1 MITAENILN
10 AFVKYNE
17 LAAAGADPVTERN
30 LHALMMYALDS
41 AHLNLDGDRLTF
53 TKGAGPLKEVEIDR
67 ISGME
72 DLGSHMAIVMPASVI
87 LLDKSNGELH
97 VYLPD

>member
-1 MITAENILN
+1 MITAENILS
-10 AFVKYNE
+10 AFLKHNE
-17 LAAAGADPVTERN
+17 LAAAGADPATERN

-41 AHLNLDGDRLTF
+41 PFLSLDGDRLSF
-53 TKGAGPLKEVEIDR
+53 AKGAGPLKEVEIDR

-72 DLGSHMAIVMPASVI
+72 DLGSHLAIVLPASVI
-87 LLDKSNGELH
+87 LLDKNNGEIH